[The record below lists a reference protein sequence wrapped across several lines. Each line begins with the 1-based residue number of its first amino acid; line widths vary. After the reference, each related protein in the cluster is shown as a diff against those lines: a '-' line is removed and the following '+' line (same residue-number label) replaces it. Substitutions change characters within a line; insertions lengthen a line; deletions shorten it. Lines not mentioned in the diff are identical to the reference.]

1 MAAWTANDFRKRHLE
16 HRLNVLRG
24 FRVRRADRTV
34 QEHCAMTDGA
44 MVTCRVLWSLMG
56 VVTDSTKE
64 TRPHAPTVSPKFEP
78 FEKQGRW
85 PATLPIG
92 VTVRAFSKAEFDA
105 LPCALDIILV
115 LVAANKCVAH
125 LDEYPDHG
133 VSEAIL
139 DRVIDTTIAEINAR
153 VS

>member
-1 MAAWTANDFRKRHLE
+1 MAAWTASDFRKRHLE

-24 FRVRRADRTV
+24 FRNRRLDCGV
-34 QEHCAMTDGA
+34 PEHCAMTDGA

-56 VVTDSTKE
+56 VVMDSTQE
-64 TRPHAPTVSPKFEP
+64 TMPHAPSAKPGFKAFER
-78 FEKQGRW
+78 QGRR
-85 PATLPIG
+85 PAKLPAG
-92 VTVRAFSKAEFDA
+92 VTVHPFSEQQFYG
-105 LPCALDIILV
+105 LPCAKDVILV

-133 VSEAIL
+133 VTEGVL
-139 DRVIDTTIAEINAR
+139 DRVIDTTIAEVNSR